1 MQSEILKCPKC
12 SQEYDLYYDENDEVV
27 AQTKCKCI
35 RPRIKIIDE
44 FIKRMKDE
52 KHFSSSRK
60 VSKSAKAN
68 K

>member
-27 AQTKCKCI
+27 AQTKCKCVK
-35 RPRIKIIDE
+35 PKIKIIDE

-52 KHFSSSRK
+52 KSI
-60 VSKSAKAN
+60 SKN
-68 K
+68 KRSYERGKIRS